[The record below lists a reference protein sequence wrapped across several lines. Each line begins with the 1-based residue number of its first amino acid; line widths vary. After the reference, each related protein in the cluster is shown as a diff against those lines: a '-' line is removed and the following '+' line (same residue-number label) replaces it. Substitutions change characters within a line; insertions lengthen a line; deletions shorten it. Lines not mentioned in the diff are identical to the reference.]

1 MLEYEVVLVR
11 SPGWATRLALNKVI
25 RGRIA
30 YTLVRKYTTV
40 ETLESGRAALS
51 CIKCMWVADVT
62 KIKPL
67 RQSSHSSSISMIEWL
82 GQWRKYL
89 TGKINL
95 LRALIEL
102 SSSSVALLSFTQLC
116 LA

>member
-40 ETLESGRAALS
+40 ETLESV
-51 CIKCMWVADVT
+51 IVHKMDV
-62 KIKPL
+62 
-67 RQSSHSSSISMIEWL
+67 
-82 GQWRKYL
+82 GCWRDEDKAFAP
-89 TGKINL
+89 I
-95 LRALIEL
+95 
-102 SSSSVALLSFTQLC
+102 
-116 LA
+116 